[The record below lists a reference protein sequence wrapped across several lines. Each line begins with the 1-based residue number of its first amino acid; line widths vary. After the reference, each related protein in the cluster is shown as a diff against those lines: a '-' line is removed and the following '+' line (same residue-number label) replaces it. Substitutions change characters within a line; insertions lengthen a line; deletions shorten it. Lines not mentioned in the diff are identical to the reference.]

1 MNSTLRIFRK
11 DVRHLW
17 PRIVLVGAIESA
29 AHLAASAP
37 WLGIARLQMGL
48 GAIEALAQWFLI
60 ASAILEEPLAG
71 DRQYW
76 LTRPYSWKTLLAA
89 KLLFFLIFIH
99 LPVLAAD
106 GSALI
111 LRGLS
116 PMAYLP
122 GLAIAQFFTLDR
134 VLCGAAL
141 ASMSASL
148 VQLVWVGLAAFVG
161 YVVTLEVLANL
172 WGGNVAWGGVEWLHQ
187 AAMAA
192 FWVLGAAA
200 ILAAQFVMR
209 RTELS
214 QRILA
219 AGVLAMTFMMWMP
232 GWHAA
237 FALQSW
243 LGPRRVA
250 DSVVRIHVDPAGA
263 LETGPLGL
271 SFLGRASAAA
281 SAVAVEVPVLVTGIP
296 SGMGL
301 QSDRVAASGATPDG
315 RVWNSAWDQINRLI
329 QVIGDRKSNREER
342 VLPGDGAYWLY
353 FNVDRSLASRDRDL
367 FGHMRATAA
376 LTLLSAEEITPLQT
390 GSRPTRVPMGG
401 LCWVASMHNMDVICS
416 WPAPMPGYAV
426 VRILSNG
433 TPVDLDI
440 PLSALEYGSV
450 SYGPCSNAGGLWQ
463 VFPLGETQPEPSEIV
478 LVTRRVVAHFE
489 RGVDI
494 YRAGGWPL
502 QW

>member
-1 MNSTLRIFRK
+1 M
-11 DVRHLW
+11 
-17 PRIVLVGAIESA
+17 
-29 AHLAASAP
+29 AH
-37 WLGIARLQMGL
+37 
-48 GAIEALAQWFLI
+48 E
-60 ASAILEEPLAG
+60 AILLE
-71 DRQYW
+71 
-76 LTRPYSWKTLLAA
+76 
-89 KLLFFLIFIH
+89 KLVFIH

-116 PMAYLP
+116 PMAHLP
-122 GLAIAQFFTLDR
+122 GLAMAQFFTLEK
-134 VLCGAAL
+134 VLSGAAL

-148 VQLVWVGLAAFVG
+148 VQLVWIGLAAFVG
-161 YVVTLEVLANL
+161 YVVTLEGLSFQ
-172 WGGNVAWGGVEWLHQ
+172 WGGNVVWGGLEWLHG

-192 FWVLGAAA
+192 LWVLGAAA
-200 ILAAQFVMR
+200 ILAIQYVTR

-214 QRILA
+214 RRILA
-219 AGVLAMTFMMWMP
+219 AGVLAMTLTMWMP

-237 FALQSW
+237 FALQSR

-250 DSVVRIHVDPAGA
+250 DSVVRIEVDPARA
-263 LETGPLGL
+263 WEDGPLNL
-271 SFLGRASAAA
+271 SYWGRMRPA
-281 SAVAVEVPVLVTGIP
+281 AVEVPVLITGIP
-296 SGMGL
+296 PGMGL
-301 QSDRVAASGATPDG
+301 RSDRVAAAGATPG
-315 RVWNSAWDQINRLI
+315 RRAWNSAWNQINRLT
-329 QVIGDRKSNREER
+329 QVIGDRRSNREER

-376 LTLLSAEEITPLQT
+376 LTLLSEEEITPLQT
-390 GSRPTRVPMGG
+390 GGRPTRVPMGG
-401 LCWVASMHNMDVICS
+401 LCWVASVHNMNVTCS

-426 VRILSNG
+426 VRILTNG

-440 PLSALEYGSV
+440 PLSALDYGSG

-463 VFPLGETQPEPSEIV
+463 VAPLGETQPEPSEIV

-502 QW
+502 K